1 MQTCPIG
8 AGGPLRSFDITET
21 RDTLYRLLGYKISD
35 WIVKTELLEEYLIK
49 RFGGFK
55 FLSENDLNRWPA
67 GITFANVF
75 NNALLR
81 GVLLQK
87 NSSISIADYGIT
99 TICHPLPET
108 PFEIDNNIQ
117 DIIIIEL
124 LTAICVIFALA
135 FIPASFLVF
144 LIDEHSTTSKHL

>member
-1 MQTCPIG
+1 G
-8 AGGPLRSFDITET
+8 
-21 RDTLYRLLGYKISD
+21 
-35 WIVKTELLEEYLIK
+35 
-49 RFGGFK
+49 
-55 FLSENDLNRWPA
+55 
-67 GITFANVF
+67 
-75 NNALLR
+75 